1 MKSKSILFMLLL
13 FLTLIISIGAIYAG
27 DISTD
32 LANDVD
38 NAGNSAV
45 NIQEIV
51 GDGDDG
57 DDDDD
62 GGSSAD
68 AGNATSADSSA
79 PAATST
85 AATSGSVKKTATKV
99 SADQVAH
106 EYKKSKYFKVKV
118 KDKKGHYVKN
128 VNIKLKIYTGSKYKV
143 YTVKT
148 NSKGIAKFNTKKL
161 KLGNHKVVIRSGDS
175 VYDIYKTSKIF
186 IGRKHYTILK
196 LKVKKVLKN
205 RDVLA
210 LRVVN
215 DENEKEARVIFKKKP
230 KFTMLTKAV
239 FYLKKKNTCKIIKE
253 IDYAEFEDGR
263 WDILDED
270 FSFRYALLKV
280 KVWFL
285 SSKWI
290 FMFF

>member
-13 FLTLIISIGAIYAG
+13 FLTLIISIGAISAE

-32 LANDVD
+32 SADVVD
-38 NAGNSAV
+38 NVGNAAV
-45 NIQEIV
+45 NVPEIV

-62 GGSSAD
+62 GGSSANT
-68 AGNATSADSSA
+68 GNATSADSSA

-128 VNIKLKIYTGSKYKV
+128 VNIKLKIYTGSKSKV

-161 KLGNHKVVIRSGDS
+161 KLGKHKVVIRSGDS
-175 VYDIYKTSKIF
+175 AYDIYKTSKIF
-186 IGRKHYTILK
+186 IGKKHYTTLK
-196 LKVKKVLKN
+196 LKAKKVLKN
-205 RDVLA
+205 KDVLA
-210 LRVVN
+210 LKVVN
-215 DENEKEARVIFKKKP
+215 DEDEKEVRVIYKKKP
-230 KFTMLTKAV
+230 KYTMLTKAI
-239 FYLKKKNTCKIIKE
+239 FYLKNKNTGNVIKKT
-253 IDYAEFEDGR
+253 DHSEFDDGR
-263 WDILDED
+263 WEVMDED
-270 FSFRYALLKV
+270 FSLRYVLLKV
-280 KVWFL
+280 KVWYL
-285 SSKWI
+285 SSK
-290 FMFF
+290 